1 MAKALIGYLGGPTPD
16 QLRETARLRQ
26 RIADLESEVMRLKVE
41 NDGLLKTLS
50 ESVAKSVRFR
60 QTLPRLLPRFT
71 RAVP

>member
-50 ESVAKSVRFR
+50 ESVAKSVEHASAELSA
-60 QTLPRLLPRFT
+60 T
-71 RAVP
+71 VV

>member
-1 MAKALIGYLGGPTPD
+1 MAKALIGYIGGPTPD

-50 ESVAKSVRFR
+50 ESVAKSVEHASAELSA
-60 QTLPRLLPRFT
+60 TV
-71 RAVP
+71 A

>member
-16 QLRETARLRQ
+16 QLRETARLRR

-50 ESVAKSVRFR
+50 ESVAKSVEHASAELSA
-60 QTLPRLLPRFT
+60 TI
-71 RAVP
+71 A

>member
-50 ESVAKSVRFR
+50 ESVAKSV
-60 QTLPRLLPRFT
+60 QDATTGVLET
-71 RAVP
+71 AASV

>member
-1 MAKALIGYLGGPTPD
+1 MAKALIGYIGGPTPD

-50 ESVAKSVRFR
+50 ESVAKSVEHASAELSA
-60 QTLPRLLPRFT
+60 T
-71 RAVP
+71 VV

>member
-1 MAKALIGYLGGPTPD
+1 MAKALIGFIGGPTPD

-50 ESVAKSVRFR
+50 ESVAKSVEHASAELSA
-60 QTLPRLLPRFT
+60 TV
-71 RAVP
+71 A

>member
-1 MAKALIGYLGGPTPD
+1 MAKALIGYLGGPAPD

-50 ESVAKSVRFR
+50 ESVAKSVEHASAELSA
-60 QTLPRLLPRFT
+60 TV
-71 RAVP
+71 A

>member
-1 MAKALIGYLGGPTPD
+1 MAKALIGYLGGPAPD

-50 ESVAKSVRFR
+50 ESVAKSVEHASAELSA
-60 QTLPRLLPRFT
+60 T
-71 RAVP
+71 VSI